1 MFPIIFGFAA
11 ALAFEVLAYA
21 TYGHAALTDYAWVD
35 MVAWGLIA
43 SGIAVYA
50 LNRPMPAWLSRL
62 TGQIHALV
70 DAQLKVSP
78 HQTPFAGFHR

>member
-21 TYGHAALTDYAWVD
+21 TYGNAALTDYAWVN

-43 SGIAVYA
+43 GGIAVYA

-70 DAQLKVSP
+70 DAQFKVSP
-78 HQTPFAGFHR
+78 HQTPLAGFHR